1 MKFIIVIVFKVIVI
15 PINIDN
21 DRVEVLQSLIVSFK
35 FIVAVLKHSY
45 HLYFSELQLLFGC
58 VVVQ

>member
-15 PINIDN
+15 TINIDN

-45 HLYFSELQLLFGC
+45 HLYSYLQLLFGYD
-58 VVVQ
+58 VVQ